1 MRRTIATHGLLLV
14 VSAIWGGHFVALHFL
29 LQELAPPEVM
39 LIRALLASGF
49 YAVFL
54 LLNRRALPAIQRADW
69 SRLITTGFLGIA
81 VMGLGMVYAQR
92 FISAGVSS
100 LIVTLNPIFT
110 ALLAYLLLGQAL
122 TRRQAGGVA
131 LALGGFFVVL
141 LLGAPGARFSVTN
154 MAGVLLMACS
164 PLTWALYT
172 VLSKPLLGRYPS
184 SFVAAYGTIAGA
196 VFLLPLASPHF
207 ARAVAALDAR
217 GWASALVS
225 GILAMA
231 VSYLIWYRALR
242 ALQPTQVAVYMY
254 LVPLWGILFAALL
267 LGESL
272 TPFTLLGGATILA
285 GVVVTNTGARRPVA
299 AAPPAVSAPAG
310 QAAGDRAAAD

>member
-39 LIRALLASGF
+39 LIRAILASGF

-122 TRRQAGGVA
+122 TRRQTSGVA

-172 VLSKPLLGRYPS
+172 VLSKPLQIGRAH
-184 SFVAAYGTIAGA
+184 V
-196 VFLLPLASPHF
+196 
-207 ARAVAALDAR
+207 
-217 GWASALVS
+217 
-225 GILAMA
+225 
-231 VSYLIWYRALR
+231 
-242 ALQPTQVAVYMY
+242 
-254 LVPLWGILFAALL
+254 
-267 LGESL
+267 
-272 TPFTLLGGATILA
+272 
-285 GVVVTNTGARRPVA
+285 
-299 AAPPAVSAPAG
+299 
-310 QAAGDRAAAD
+310 